1 MRKLS
6 LVSIA
11 LAFVVATAIDASAQS
26 YPTRPI
32 SVVVPFPPGGQVD
45 TSRAC

>member
-6 LVSIA
+6 LASTA
-11 LAFVVATAIDASAQS
+11 LAFVVASIMVASAQS

-45 TSRAC
+45 TAQPH